1 MKILAVTRAEKFSP
15 NSVDKDRAII
25 LDAASKL
32 SDSIEIADEDNIPTH
47 TDCTL
52 CLSMARETV
61 NLDKLATLEVV
72 DGLKVVNNPFSVKA
86 CTRSIVEVV
95 MQRIGVPLAPEEGN
109 DGYWIK
115 RGDMAA
121 QAKGEVRYCKDADEL
136 EKAKADFAEMD
147 ISDYVVSAHVVGDLV
162 KWYAVE
168 GGFFRY
174 YYPSDDG
181 NTKFDDETINGKAHH
196 YAFDSEALQQV
207 VEKVAHTI
215 GIAIYGGDAIIRA
228 DGTFCIIDFNDWP
241 SFSRCR
247 EEAAEAIAIYAEKIA
262 KE

>member
-15 NSVDKDRAII
+15 NSVDKDKAI
-25 LDAASKL
+25 LLAAASLL
-32 SDSIEIADEDNIPTH
+32 SDNVAVTDEDNIPTH
-47 TDCTL
+47 TDCNV
-52 CLSMARETV
+52 CLSMARETA
-61 NLDKLATLEVV
+61 NLDKLALLEVA

-86 CTRSIVEVV
+86 CTRSIIENI
-95 MQRIGVPLAPEEGN
+95 MHQIHTPLAPQQGF

-121 QAKGEVRYCKDADEL
+121 QVKGDVKYCKDEAEL
-136 EKAKADFAEMD
+136 DKAKSQFAENG
-147 ISDYVVSAHVVGDLV
+147 ITDYVVSAHVVGDLV

-181 NTKFDDETINGKAHH
+181 KTKFDDEAQNGNAHH
-196 YAFDSEALQQV
+196 YPFDVEALRRET
-207 VEKVAHTI
+207 EKVAHTI
-215 GIAIYGGDAIIRA
+215 GITVYGGDAIVRA
-228 DGTFCIIDFNDWP
+228 DGSFCIIDFNDWP

-247 EEAAEAIAIYAEKIA
+247 TEAAQAIANYIRTKM
-262 KE
+262 KK